1 MSRNHMYNH
10 SQTVKKIELIH
21 KILKLVYN
29 ASCIIGGCKLNYNY
43 IYSRS
48 NIYQETLAWVE
59 EKG

>member
-1 MSRNHMYNH
+1 MYNH